1 MEFVPHRRL
10 KAGKGSMPLTS
21 IEPSAALP
29 RSYCFVSLSHGR
41 SIRTLRMRTGLACG
55 VVGLLGLLGL
65 WTAAS
70 STYLM
75 LHDDLVATLMTREA
89 AAQYAYEDRIA
100 ALRGQVEREASLKLV
115 GETTLAG
122 RLGALTRRAEAL
134 ETRESLLAAV
144 AGRAGRPLTS
154 AGADA
159 PSSSP
164 VRTGTIG
171 AAAKPHPEIEGAADD
186 PARATLAAAAA
197 PFAQRLASVEN
208 RLDRV
213 DLEQVRHLGGIAA
226 ATHRHAEALREAIL
240 ATGLSVERIARGA
253 PAADVGGP
261 FVPLDPALL
270 QSSFGQAVE
279 AMRGD
284 VVAIDALTEALPKVP
299 LAKPLAGPLEV
310 TSPFGARLDPFQG
323 RPAMHTGVDLRD
335 GYGTDV
341 RATASGRVVS
351 AGPAGGYGTMIE
363 IDHGHGLST
372 RYAHLMAVGVAPGQL
387 VGQGAVIGEVGATGR
402 ATGPHLHYETR
413 IDGEA
418 VDPERFLVAGARLA
432 AAEGIAD

>member
-1 MEFVPHRRL
+1 
-10 KAGKGSMPLTS
+10 MPLTS

-41 SIRTLRMRTGLACG
+41 TIRTLRMRTGLACG
-55 VVGLLGLLGL
+55 VVGLLALLGL

-75 LHDDLVATLMTREA
+75 LHDDLVATLMAREA

-122 RLGALTRRAEAL
+122 KLGELTRRAEAL

-144 AGRAGRPLTS
+144 AGRAGRPVAS
-154 AGADA
+154 AGIGA
-159 PSSSP
+159 PGP
-164 VRTGTIG
+164 VRTGTVG
-171 AAAKPHPEIEGAADD
+171 AAAKPHPEIEGAADI
-186 PARATLAAAAA
+186 PARATVAAVDA
-197 PFAQRLASVEN
+197 PFAMQLASVEE

-226 ATHRHAEALREAIL
+226 ATHRRAEALREAIL
-240 ATGLSVERIARGA
+240 GAGLSVERIARGA

-261 FVPLDPALL
+261 FVPLDPMLL

-284 VVAIDALTEALPKVP
+284 VVAIDALTEAMPKVP
-299 LAKPLAGPLEV
+299 LAKPLTGPLEV
-310 TSPFGARLDPFQG
+310 TSPFGARLDPFLG

-372 RYAHLMAVGVAPGQL
+372 RYAHLMAVGVAPGQV
-387 VGQGAVIGEVGATGR
+387 VGQGAVIGEVGASGR

-413 IDGEA
+413 VDGEA
-418 VDPERFLVAGARLA
+418 VDPERFLLAGTRLA
-432 AAEGIAD
+432 AANAN